1 MVYSNII
8 SQINLIFSITNK
20 ISPLQMDSLR
30 VREYGQM
37 HRVTISLIKTLIFRV
52 RITKKMNYSTG
63 EIITK

>member
-1 MVYSNII
+1 MVYNNII
-8 SQINLIFSITNK
+8 SQTNLIFSITNK

-37 HRVTISLIKTLIFRV
+37 HRVIISLIKTLIFRV
-52 RITKKMNYSTG
+52 RITKKMNNSTG